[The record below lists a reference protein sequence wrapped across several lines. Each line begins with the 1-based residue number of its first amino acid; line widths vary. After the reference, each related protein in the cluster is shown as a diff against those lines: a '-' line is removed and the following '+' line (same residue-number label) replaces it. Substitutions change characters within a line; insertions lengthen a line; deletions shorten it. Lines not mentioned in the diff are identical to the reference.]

1 MPQTQFV
8 DPVEERVLRR
18 IPWETAGLSFL
29 AFLPAAFFFDFL
41 TAVFVL
47 AGGMTASVG
56 FIWLKKMVFRLTQ
69 PDTKRRIAPLF
80 LAYGLRLLLIIGLFL
95 TIIFLFSRKVLAF
108 TAGFSMII
116 PVFFIE
122 ASGALIRMKRWKN

>member
-1 MPQTQFV
+1 MPQTPFV
-8 DPVEERVLRR
+8 DPVEARVLRR

-29 AFLPAAFFFDFL
+29 AALTAVFFFDFL
-41 TAVFVL
+41 TAALVL
-47 AGGMTASVG
+47 AGGVTAAVG

-69 PDTKRRIAPLF
+69 PDTKKRIAPLF
-80 LAYGLRLLLIIGLFL
+80 LAYGLRLLLIIGLFF